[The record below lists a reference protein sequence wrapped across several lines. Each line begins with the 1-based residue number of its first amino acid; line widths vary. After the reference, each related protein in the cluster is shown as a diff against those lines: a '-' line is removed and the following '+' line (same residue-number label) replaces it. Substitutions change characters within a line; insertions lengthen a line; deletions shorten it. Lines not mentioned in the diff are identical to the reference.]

1 MKDIGNIEK
10 RIDRLEY
17 YLALSLMEMA
27 AKDKQILDA
36 NGNDRFK
43 NGIYVNPFDS
53 DLLSDLADPSYNAAY
68 NSVAKECEPNYDE
81 SDISLILSWT

>member
-1 MKDIGNIEK
+1 MRDIGAIEK

-17 YLALSLMEMA
+17 YLALSLMEMQ
-27 AKDKQILDA
+27 AKDKVILDA

-53 DLLSDLADPSYNAAY
+53 DLLSD
-68 NSVAKECEPNYDE
+68 
-81 SDISLILSWT
+81 I